1 MAEQRGD
8 FSYEDIM
15 TLFRQ
20 ENRSPQLT
28 KVDPALYDKVATYI
42 RTLRKEGE
50 REITM
55 NSGSHASMMLS
66 DQLKKAIDKSKRVYE
81 LRTRK
86 ISLIALRKV
95 AGDNPDTTNLTPDE
109 LVLFSSLTSVIG
121 AHKDSHADYETLG
134 PRTSRSDDM
143 VEMPSAAKAE
153 KPQAPEDAVSTEV
166 QDELVLARVLEDVPT
181 FAGVDKDYKLR
192 KEDIVSLPRT
202 VATTLLSHGKI
213 RLVGQS

>member
-28 KVDPALYDKVATYI
+28 KVDPALYDRVSAYI

-50 REITM
+50 REIAM

-95 AGDNPDTTNLTPDE
+95 AGDSPDTTNMTPDE
-109 LVLFSSLTSVIG
+109 LVLFSSLTSVLG
-121 AHKDSHADYETLG
+121 AHRDSNADYETLG
-134 PRTSRSDDM
+134 PRTSRSDEM
-143 VEMPSAAKAE
+143 VEVPSVAKRDKSEKHEEAAS
-153 KPQAPEDAVSTEV
+153 PET
-166 QDELVLARVLEDVPT
+166 QDDLILARVLEDVPT
-181 FAGVDKDYKLR
+181 FAGVDKDYRLR

-213 RLVGQS
+213 QLVGQS